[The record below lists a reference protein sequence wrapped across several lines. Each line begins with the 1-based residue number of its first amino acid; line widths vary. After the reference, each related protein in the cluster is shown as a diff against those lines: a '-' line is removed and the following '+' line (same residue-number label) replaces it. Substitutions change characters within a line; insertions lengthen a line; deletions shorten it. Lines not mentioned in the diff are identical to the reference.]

1 MSSDK
6 TEKATP
12 KRREDARRKGQ
23 IARRP
28 ELPAA
33 AGFLAA
39 LGILEA
45 TGADFVARCSHLLA
59 SIAKQVEN
67 PTPLT
72 LSAAH
77 GLMLEAVGNFAWL
90 TLPVAATLLITSLA
104 GNFAQGGFT
113 LTPEALTPR
122 AERFNPV
129 QNLKKVFGLDKVVE
143 FAKQCLVIVGIGV
156 ACYGL
161 FSQAFATATTMV
173 GIPAAQTLKSTGELM
188 ARLGW
193 RAGGLLLV
201 LAALDYGYGWY
212 KHEQSLR
219 MTKQEIKDEYKQQ
232 EGDPMVKGQRRRA
245 ARALAM
251 RQVVQEVP
259 RADVVV
265 TNPTHFAV
273 ALVYDRETQ
282 IAPMVVAKGAD
293 WMALRI
299 REIAKAHN
307 VPIVENPPLARALYR
322 EVEAH
327 NVIPTEYFRAVA
339 ELLAYVYRQ
348 REQTAR

>member
-33 AGFLAA
+33 VSFLAA

-45 TGADFVARCSHLLA
+45 TGADFVARSGQLLG
-59 SIAKQVEN
+59 SIAKRVED
-67 PTPLT
+67 PVPLT

-77 GLMLEAVGNFAWL
+77 GLMLEAVANFAWL

-129 QNLKKVFGLDKVVE
+129 ENLKKVFGLDKVVE
-143 FAKQCLVIVGIGV
+143 LAKQCLVIVGIGV

-161 FSQAFATATTMV
+161 FVQAFTGAATMV
-173 GIPAAQTLKSTGELM
+173 GMAAGQTLKSTAELM
-188 ARLGW
+188 AQFGW
-193 RAGGLLLV
+193 RTGGLLLV

-219 MTKQEIKDEYKQQ
+219 MSKQEIKDEYKQQ

-259 RADVVV
+259 RADVVI

-299 REIAKAHN
+299 REIAKAHH
-307 VPIVENPPLARALYR
+307 VPVVENPPLARALYR

-327 NVIPTEYFRAVA
+327 NVIPPEYFRAVA